1 MRLLVDTNIFLDI
14 LMARKPFNDAAKSF
28 FVRAWEN
35 KDEIYVCGTT
45 LKDISYQGHRLYHS
59 YEKTNKLLIDIFSRV
74 SKIVG
79 VSTDDSIEA
88 LYMDGDYEDN
98 LLALTAETSMCDAI
112 ISRDKTFKNFRVVL
126 SPEKYLDIRNKWD

>member
-1 MRLLVDTNIFLDI
+1 MRLLVDTNVFLDI
-14 LMARKPFNDAAKSF
+14 LMMRIPFNNAAKAF
-28 FVRAWEN
+28 FIKAREN

-59 YEKTNKLLIDIFSRV
+59 YEKTNNLLIDIYSRI

-79 VSTDDSIEA
+79 VTTDDCIEA

-98 LLALTAETSMCDAI
+98 LIALTAETAMCDAI
-112 ISRDKTFKNFRVVL
+112 ISRDKRFQNFRVVL
-126 SPEKYLDIRNKWD
+126 SPEKYLKIRNK